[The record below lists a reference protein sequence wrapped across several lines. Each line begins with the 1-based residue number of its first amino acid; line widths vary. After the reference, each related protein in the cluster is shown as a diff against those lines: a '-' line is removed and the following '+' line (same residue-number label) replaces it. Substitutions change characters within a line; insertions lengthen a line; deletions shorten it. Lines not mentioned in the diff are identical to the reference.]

1 MAIFADTLDMA
12 QLDMAIFSDT
22 LDMLYLDLAIFAA
35 IFADTLDMV
44 IFSKRRL
51 MGAKVAQ
58 AKVVL

>member
-1 MAIFADTLDMA
+1 MAIFADTLDMV
-12 QLDMAIFSDT
+12 QLDMAIFADT
-22 LDMLYLDLAIFAA
+22 LDMLYLDMA

-58 AKVVL
+58 AKVAQD

>member
-1 MAIFADTLDMA
+1 MAIFADALDMVQLDMAIFADTLDM
-12 QLDMAIFSDT
+12 
-22 LDMLYLDLAIFAA
+22 LYLDMA

-58 AKVVL
+58 AKVAQD